1 MVCEWGMSEAMGPLT
16 FGKKEEQIFLGRE
29 IAQHQDY
36 SEDTAVKIDG
46 EVRQI
51 VQENYTRA
59 QDQLTRHKEALLKIA
74 DELLTREVLDGAQ
87 VKAIVQGEALEALP
101 AAASATAEVPGAA
114 PQAPA
119 QGAEKAVEVV
129 PAPLPDPLPQRH

>member
-1 MVCEWGMSEAMGPLT
+1 MSQEMGPLT

-51 VQENYTRA
+51 VQENYERA
-59 QDQLTRHKEALLKIA
+59 QDLLRHHKEALLKIA

-87 VKAIVQGEALEALP
+87 VKAIVQGEAL
-101 AAASATAEVPGAA
+101 AAAPEKAQATDVVPGPV

-119 QGAEKAVEVV
+119 QAGDKTSDVGT
-129 PAPLPDPLPQRH
+129 PLADPLPQPR